1 MEDPLFKSS
10 FLFHRIMNYIL
21 IQQQDEKSLW
31 HCPPKSIKA
40 QVNIMWSTE
49 VSLKSIKWPENCVEY
64 FQCQQQKVTGVNI
77 CYLDQFSNF
86 AVVFIVGFWL
96 KPNFLLRKI
105 FRGNLKEAISLAE
118 IASFRFPWKISHKRK
133 VAIMS
138 RTAIVWKR
146 RGLYLAVGN
155 IVCKT
160 CSIYMFYGIIH
171 LVRVCIRR

>member
-1 MEDPLFKSS
+1 MVDRGKFKVHKVARK
-10 FLFHRIMNYIL
+10 LCGIL
-21 IQQQDEKSLW
+21 S
-31 HCPPKSIKA
+31 
-40 QVNIMWSTE
+40 MSTT
-49 VSLKSIKWPENCVEY
+49 
-64 FQCQQQKVTGVNI
+64 KVTGVNI

-160 CSIYMFYGIIH
+160 CSIYVLWDHPFSACVYQEVRNIIISIKIC
-171 LVRVCIRR
+171 VRIK

>member
-1 MEDPLFKSS
+1 MVDRGKFKVHKVARK
-10 FLFHRIMNYIL
+10 LCGIL
-21 IQQQDEKSLW
+21 S
-31 HCPPKSIKA
+31 
-40 QVNIMWSTE
+40 MSTT
-49 VSLKSIKWPENCVEY
+49 
-64 FQCQQQKVTGVNI
+64 KVTGVNI

-118 IASFRFPWKISHKRK
+118 IASFRFPWKISLKRE

-146 RGLYLAVGN
+146 RGLINFFEELFF
-155 IVCKT
+155 I
-160 CSIYMFYGIIH
+160 
-171 LVRVCIRR
+171 LVTTPGSYTRDQSLSGSRKYNLQNL